1 MPSEQDERLSR
12 LQKIENLKKQGIAV
26 YPDRFDKQLS
36 LQACKE
42 QPDGSMVKTAG
53 RLMLIRDMGKI
64 IFAHIKDDTD
74 KMQIAFKED
83 VLGKDH
89 MKILLKDIDIGDFLG
104 IEGERFETKTG
115 EKTIL
120 VKQWTFLGKAL
131 RPLPDKWHGIQDKE
145 LKYRQ
150 RYLDLMMGDETKERF
165 LFRSK
170 FIKALRDFYEQ
181 EGFTEVETSILGNTA
196 SGALARPFKTHHNA
210 LDTDVYL
217 RIALETP
224 QKELIVGGFEKTFEI
239 GKCFRNEG
247 MDPSHLQEFTM
258 VEHYAAYW
266 NYENNMRF
274 TEKMFSSLLTK
285 LLGTPIIKIPDR
297 NGEIRE
303 VDFTPPYK
311 VVTMRDLLLKDSGID
326 IKNLVTTEE
335 LRTTIKGK
343 KIIIEDMEKLEYGNL
358 VDALYKKVSRPNMV
372 GPLFLIEHPIELSP
386 LARRNDK
393 NPKIVD
399 RFQLVVNGWEL
410 VNAYS
415 ELVDPVDQK
424 QRFEDQATA
433 QKKGDA
439 EAHGKDDEYIKSMEY
454 GMPPIS
460 GWGMGI
466 DRIVSLLTGQINLRD
481 IVLFPLM
488 RPEGTDPAVTKSAE
502 EKITIGCTWD
512 DAQAF
517 VKHHT
522 SEQTYKHLLS
532 VSAAMKRLCTVYQD
546 EQNREAWEMAG
557 LLHDIDWDKTKDAP
571 EKHCGPETRAWLQKE
586 LHLTDKMS
594 DIILSH
600 NEATGIPR
608 SRLIQKALF
617 AVDELCGIITATALM
632 RPSKSLADLQASS
645 VIKKMKDKAFAAKV
659 NRDWIKSC
667 ETELH
672 TPLADFVTYAI
683 EGMRTVAKELGL

>member
-36 LQACKE
+36 LQACKN

-53 RLMLIRDMGKI
+53 RLMLIRNMGKI

-83 VLGKDH
+83 VVGKDQ

-150 RYLDLMMGDETKERF
+150 RYLDLLMNNETKQRF

-210 LDTDVYL
+210 LNIDVYL

-224 QKELIVGGFEKTFEI
+224 QKELIVGGFEKIFEI

-247 MDPSHLQEFTM
+247 IDPSHLQEFTM

-266 NYENNMRF
+266 NYEDNMRF
-274 TEKMFSSLLTK
+274 TEKMFSTLLQHLFHTCQVN
-285 LLGTPIIKIPDR
+285 IP
-297 NGEIRE
+297 NRE
-303 VDFTPPYK
+303 GNIQAIDFTPPYP
-311 VVTMRDLLLKDSGID
+311 VISVRELLKNDTGID
-326 IKNLVTTEE
+326 IQEICTTET
-335 LRTTIKGK
+335 LRQAIKNRN
-343 KIIIEDMEKLEYGNL
+343 IEIEDMDRLEYGNL
-358 VDALYKKVSRPNMV
+358 VDALYKKVSRPKII
-372 GPLFLIEHPIELSP
+372 GPLFLKEHPIELSP
-386 LARRNDK
+386 LARKNDH

-399 RFQLVVNGWEL
+399 RFQLIVQGWEV

-424 QRFEDQATA
+424 QRFEEQYAA
-433 QKKGDA
+433 QKKGDV
-439 EAHGKDDEYIKSMEY
+439 EAHGKDDEYVKAMEY

-466 DRIVSLLTGQINLRD
+466 DRIVALLTGQMNVRD
-481 IVLFPLM
+481 VVFFPLL
-488 RPEGTDPAVTKSAE
+488 RPEGSSPGATQETKI
-502 EKITIGCTWD
+502 ITGCTLQE
-512 DAQAF
+512 AQDF
-517 VKHHT
+517 VHKHV

-571 EKHCGPETRAWLQKE
+571 EKHCSPETRTWLKQE
-586 LHLTDKMS
+586 LSLTDEML

-600 NEATGIPR
+600 NEQTGIPR
-608 SRLIQKALF
+608 KRTIQKALF
-617 AVDELCGIITATALM
+617 AVDELCGMIIATALM

-645 VIKKMKDKAFAAKV
+645 VIKKMKDKSFAAKV

-672 TPLADFVTYAI
+672 TPLSDFITYAI
-683 EGMRTVAKELGL
+683 EGMQTVAKELGL